1 MTRTATAA
9 GTATVSLM
17 IFLKIIKA
25 SGVSLEENI
34 VHNNAA
40 LDQRARME
48 LHRGRL
54 HVGFNGLILSLLSY
68 SVDLAMHLGSV
79 CLLIW

>member
-25 SGVSLEENI
+25 SGVWLQENI

-48 LHRGRL
+48 LH
-54 HVGFNGLILSLLSY
+54 
-68 SVDLAMHLGSV
+68 
-79 CLLIW
+79 